1 MVAPQQSLVSQ
12 PVSNDLIKRAQQA
25 LEGRKAAGPP
35 RPQQQSEDLMARAQA
50 AIEGSARR
58 AAPIE
63 AKLPRGCDEL
73 VKLPVTCSARGT
85 SYVVIAHR
93 YGDVLRIV
101 GNEKPQTGT
110 SAGGSGGT
118 RMPARLSGQYRIE
131 YNSWVCPLCSTGGGV
146 WVCGCDSMNGAMH
159 CLGTSRGRS
168 YCACGIFE
176 AIEYVEVDKSA
187 VRGTSGGGAEATQS
201 SSSIRSARLQSPP
214 RKQVTHG

>member
-1 MVAPQQSLVSQ
+1 MS
-12 PVSNDLIKRAQQA
+12 DLIKRAQQA
-25 LEGRKAAGPP
+25 LEGRKAAGPALSK
-35 RPQQQSEDLMARAQA
+35 QSKDLMARAQA

-85 SYVVIAHR
+85 SYVAIAHR

-101 GNEKPQTGT
+101 GNEKPLSGT
-110 SAGGSGGT
+110 AGGSGET
-118 RMPARLSGQYRIE
+118 RLPGQLAGQYRIE
-131 YNSWVCPLCSTGGGV
+131 YNSWVCPLCSTGGGI
-146 WVCGCDSMNGAMH
+146 WVCGCDSMDGAMH

-168 YCACGIFE
+168 YCACGRFE

-187 VRGTSGGGAEATQS
+187 FRGTTGGGSETTQS
-201 SSSIRSARLQSPP
+201 SIRAARLQSPP
-214 RKQVTHG
+214 LKQVTHG